1 MARVL
6 VVDDDLSL
14 QTALELFLTGIGHE
28 VFKASD
34 GLQALELTRALNPE
48 IIILDIMMPRMN
60 GLEVC
65 KKIKEESS
73 IPIIIISAKDQEE
86 DRITGL
92 EVGADDY
99 LTKPFNLKE
108 LELRINARLR
118 HKNEPL
124 MRRRLVFDNL
134 IIDDNQKQVLSNN
147 NLLDL
152 TPIEFELLWF
162 LASNPNKLI
171 KHEDLINIGWE
182 SDKAINSNLLHVYI
196 RRIRNKIEKDP
207 KRPKHIH
214 NVWGQGYIFR
224 Q

>member
-14 QTALELFLTGIGHE
+14 QTALELFLTQITHE

-34 GLQALELTRALNPE
+34 GLQALELTKALNPD
-48 IIILDIMMPRMN
+48 IIILDLMMPKIN

-73 IPIIIISAKDQEE
+73 IPIIILSARDNEE
-86 DRITGL
+86 DRIIGL

-118 HKNEPL
+118 QNNKDTD
-124 MRRRLVFDNL
+124 RKRLVFNDL
-134 IIDDNQKQVLSNN
+134 AIDFNQKQVFLNDK
-147 NLLDL
+147 LIDL
-152 TPIEFELLWF
+152 TPIEFDLIWF
-162 LASNPNKLI
+162 LASNPNKLFT
-171 KHEDLINIGWE
+171 HEELIEKVWD
-182 SDKAINSNLLHVYI
+182 SSRDVSLNLLHVYI
-196 RRIRNKIEKDP
+196 RKLRNKIEINP
-207 KRPKHIH
+207 KKPLHLH
-214 NVWGQGYIFR
+214 NLWGQGYIFR
-224 Q
+224 I